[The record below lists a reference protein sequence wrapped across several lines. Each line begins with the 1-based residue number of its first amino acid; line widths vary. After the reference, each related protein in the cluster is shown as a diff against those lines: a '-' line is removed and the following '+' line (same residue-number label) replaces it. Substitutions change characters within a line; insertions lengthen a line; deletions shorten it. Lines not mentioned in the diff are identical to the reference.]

1 MFELAELPSRR
12 SSLSRP
18 ASELAIRTPDLEP
31 LEPSSTL
38 LSRIGS
44 VKKWSARTKHGM
56 LSILHHLP
64 LTIFLEPPIEREWDT
79 RKINKGDG
87 GLCLLLS
94 PSISSFL
101 QSNCLRQLK
110 VEGGVLVQH
119 LQMLFPLVSL
129 MGKGRVYLTNNLID
143 RRNEFD
149 PPLTP
154 RASSSLSSYQQHHP
168 LPPLPPPSHPE
179 SPQSTP
185 QRTSNWFFRSAEAVS
200 TSSSRVARSR
210 SRNGNDGDAHA
221 SSRNAIG
228 NFRTPNTSRTDISE
242 RGEETVKMNGKKR
255 KEDGT
260 TPTKLIK
267 RKSFGFVH
275 LGRGFSGHGGG
286 EVVQRSG
293 NEAGLGLEGVGEDDN
308 RLMNQREK
316 EKENEP
322 SKEKEGTRSFM
333 G

>member
-79 RKINKGDG
+79 RKINKGDD

-94 PSISSFL
+94 PIISSFF
-101 QSNCLRQLK
+101 QSNCLRQVK
-110 VEGGVLVQH
+110 VEGKVLVQH
-119 LQMLFPLVSL
+119 MQTLFPLVSL
-129 MGKGRVYLTNNLID
+129 MGKARVYITNNLID
-143 RRNEFD
+143 RRNDFD

-168 LPPLPPPSHPE
+168 LPPPPPPSHPE
-179 SPQSTP
+179 SSQSTP
-185 QRTSNWFFRSAEAVS
+185 RRTSNWFFRSAEAAS
-200 TSSSRVARSR
+200 TSSSRVVRSR
-210 SRNGNDGDAHA
+210 SGNL
-221 SSRNAIG
+221 
-228 NFRTPNTSRTDISE
+228 RTPNTSRTDISE
-242 RGEETVKMNGKKR
+242 RGGGEETSKMNGKKG

-293 NEAGLGLEGVGEDDN
+293 DEAGLGLERVGEDDN
-308 RLMNQREK
+308 PKRN
-316 EKENEP
+316 
-322 SKEKEGTRSFM
+322 
-333 G
+333 